1 MRRVPWTAPLIE
13 QERNQPGPESE
24 TEPLS
29 PELALVDPD
38 LAHRARARL
47 TPVDV
52 GTPGATPPSR
62 QDGQAPGE
70 HDHGSASDRHWTHA
84 SVRERLLAA
93 GADPER
99 LLPFDDSADREQRAT
114 SAERRGRSHRR
125 PWLIVATVTVA
136 ALTGAA
142 ATFVLLGARSDETTV
157 PRLRTAEPMPAPT
170 NGAPSSDEREPG
182 RASRKDRSRRT
193 PQPGPPSPAPTTK
206 KRGDA
211 ARPATLATRAFV
223 WPPAS
228 RAAFYRVEFF
238 TRGRKVFEASP
249 TKPRLT
255 LPLRW
260 TYRGR
265 RFRLARGTYQ
275 WRVRP
280 AFGRSPTRLG
290 TQIIRSTWIVR

>member
-1 MRRVPWTAPLIE
+1 M
-13 QERNQPGPESE
+13 
-24 TEPLS
+24 S

-38 LAHRARARL
+38 LAHRARERL
-47 TPVDV
+47 TLVDP

-62 QDGQAPGE
+62 QDGQARGE
-70 HDHGSASDRHWTHA
+70 HDHGSANNRHWTHA
-84 SVRERLLAA
+84 SVRERLVAA
-93 GADPER
+93 GADPEQF
-99 LLPFDDSADREQRAT
+99 LPFDDNADRERRAT
-114 SAERRGRSHRR
+114 SGERGGRSRRR
-125 PWLIVATVTVA
+125 PWLIVAAITVA
-136 ALTGAA
+136 ALAGAA
-142 ATFVLLGARSDETTV
+142 ATFVLVGPRSDETDA
-157 PRLRTAEPMPAPT
+157 PQLGAAEPTQATTEDAP
-170 NGAPSSDEREPG
+170 PSGEREPG
-182 RASRKDRSRRT
+182 RASRKDSARRAPKPGAPSTSR
-193 PQPGPPSPAPTTK
+193 TTKKPK

-211 ARPATLATRAFV
+211 ATPATRTFV

-228 RAAFYRVEFF
+228 RVAFYRVEFF

-290 TQIIRSTWIVR
+290 TPITRSTWVVR